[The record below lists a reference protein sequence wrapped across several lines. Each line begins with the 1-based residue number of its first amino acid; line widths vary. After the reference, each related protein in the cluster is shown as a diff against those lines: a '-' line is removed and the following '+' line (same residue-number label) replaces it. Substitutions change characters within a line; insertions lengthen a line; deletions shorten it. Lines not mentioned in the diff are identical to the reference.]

1 MFKFDFWTL
10 WGFVSQG
17 FFFSRFIVQWYYSEK
32 QGKIVVPHVF
42 WILSLCGSTMMLI
55 YAIARSDIVFLIG
68 SFLQLFLFSR
78 NLFLSKNSI
87 KKLKQNLDLKVK
99 K

>member
-10 WGFVSQG
+10 WGFFSQG

-32 QGKIVVPHVF
+32 QGKIVVPHIF

-55 YAIARSDIVFLIG
+55 YAIARTDIVFFIA
-68 SFLQLFLFSR
+68 SILQVFLFSR
-78 NLFLSKNSI
+78 NLLLSKKSKI
-87 KKLKQNLDLKVK
+87 KIEKNLI
-99 K
+99 